1 MAPDSSTQAVDVT
14 GHAEQAMGQIIGFQ
28 TLVLATLSGVVTALL
43 GYLAIY
49 AMLASRAMEVLG
61 RHGPQYSIAR
71 DVLPQFSGSIPVW
84 KAVGWLYY
92 NAHWAGVKFQEVG
105 QQGGNFLNFLAYEG
119 GVYAWLWL
127 LPAALTVMAGALIAS
142 RAGGQSLRES
152 ALAGATVTV
161 GYGLVL
167 LAGTAVFAVE
177 VGGVYV
183 SPELTFVALLG
194 FPAVFGAL
202 GGIVTGLRHRWENST
217 ELVSHE
223 DRR

>member
-1 MAPDSSTQAVDVT
+1 MPPESSTQAVDVT
-14 GHAEQAMGQIIGFQ
+14 EHAGQATGRVIGVR
-28 TLVLATLSGVVTALL
+28 TLALGAASGVLTALL

-49 AMLASRAMEVLG
+49 AVLASRVMDILA

-92 NAHWAGVKFQEVG
+92 NAHWVGVKFQEVG

-127 LPAALTVMAGALIAS
+127 LPAVLIVMAGALIAS
-142 RAGGQSLRES
+142 RSGAQSVRES

-167 LAGTAVFAVE
+167 LAGMTVFAVE
-177 VGGVYV
+177 IGGVYV

-194 FPAVFGAL
+194 FPVVFGAL
-202 GGIVTGLRHRWENST
+202 GGGVRGLRNR
-217 ELVSHE
+217 
-223 DRR
+223 

>member
-1 MAPDSSTQAVDVT
+1 MMAPEPSTQAVDSPEY
-14 GHAEQAMGQIIGFQ
+14 AEPTTSRAIGTR
-28 TLVLATLSGVVTALL
+28 TLVRGLVLGIVTALL
-43 GYLAIY
+43 GYLITY
-49 AMLASRAMEVLG
+49 AVLGSRAMDLLA

-71 DVLPQFSGSIPVW
+71 DILPQFSGSIPAW

-127 LPAALTVMAGALIAS
+127 LPAVLVTAAGALVAS
-142 RAGGQSLRES
+142 RASTRSLGKS
-152 ALAGATVTV
+152 ALAGATLTV

-167 LAGTAVFAVE
+167 FAGTAVLAVE
-177 VGGVYV
+177 VGGVHV
-183 SPELTFVALLG
+183 APELTFLAFLG

-202 GGIVTGLRHRWENST
+202 GGGVRGLRNRE
-217 ELVSHE
+217 
-223 DRR
+223 